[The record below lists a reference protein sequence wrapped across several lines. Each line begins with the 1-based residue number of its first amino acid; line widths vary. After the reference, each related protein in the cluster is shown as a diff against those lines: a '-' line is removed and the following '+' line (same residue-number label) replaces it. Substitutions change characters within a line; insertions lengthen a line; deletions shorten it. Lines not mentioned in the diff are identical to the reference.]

1 MSTYLT
7 ETTREGKR
15 WAGPD
20 IKARYWEEA
29 ESRAKELGVKLV
41 GEWMMSITAVDGVGT
56 DALADMII
64 QERNEGREV
73 KAETIQ

>member
-1 MSTYLT
+1 MNTYLT

-29 ESRAKELGVKLV
+29 ESRAKELGVKLL
-41 GEWMMSITAVDGVGT
+41 GEWMMSITAAEGVFT
-56 DALADMII
+56 NAYADLII
-64 QERNEGREV
+64 QDHNEQRES
-73 KAETIQ
+73 KTGMIQ